1 MRRLLT
7 LLTRHGLDGRGTIAG
22 TRRARKPEKPIVQA
36 TRNRTS
42 DLLDRRNRA
51 VPRGLSTAHPLAVAR
66 AEGARIW
73 DVDGREYVDFAG
85 GIGALNV
92 GHRHPKVVAAIQAQ
106 LELFTHPAIQVG
118 LYEGYV
124 AVAERMNALAP
135 GDFAKKTLL
144 VTTGSEATENAIKI
158 ARQATGRPAIVSFA
172 LGFHGRTL
180 LATSLGGKVLPYKQ
194 NFGPF
199 VPEIYNT
206 PYPDPARGYDT
217 ERALQAIAELFETRV
232 APQRVAAFLIEP
244 VLGEGGFVAAPAAF
258 LRALRALADRHGIL
272 LIADEIQCGFG
283 RTGTMFAVEHAGVA
297 PDIILFAKS
306 LAGGMPLA
314 GLVGRAEV
322 LDATEPGGLG
332 GTYAGNPLAC
342 AAALAVFDIFETEN
356 VLERSRIL
364 ARTMR
369 TRLEA
374 LAAKY
379 PQQIVEVRGLGAM
392 LGLAF
397 APPGQAATGPSLAQ
411 RVVTAAFEEG
421 LIALVAGPKSNV
433 LRILV
438 PLLASEDDIALGF
451 EALER
456 GCERVLSQ

>member
-1 MRRLLT
+1 M
-7 LLTRHGLDGRGTIAG
+7 
-22 TRRARKPEKPIVQA
+22 QA
-36 TRNRTS
+36 TRTRTS
-42 DLLDRRNRA
+42 DLLDRRDRA

-66 AEGARIW
+66 AEGARLW
-73 DVDGREYVDFAG
+73 DVDGREFIDFAG
-85 GIGALNV
+85 GIGSLNV
-92 GHRHPKVVAAIQAQ
+92 GHRHPKVVAAVRDQ
-106 LELFTHPAIQVG
+106 LDAFTHPAVQVG
-118 LYEGYV
+118 TYEGYV

-135 GDFAKKTLL
+135 GDFPKKTLL

-206 PYPDPARGYDT
+206 PYPDPSRGYDT

-258 LRALRALADRHGIL
+258 LRELRALADRHGIL

-283 RTGTMFAVEHAGVA
+283 RTGTMFAIEHAGVA
-297 PDIILFAKS
+297 PDMMLFAKS

-314 GLVGRAEV
+314 GIVGRAEV
-322 LDATEPGGLG
+322 LDAVEPGGLG

-342 AAALAVFDIFETEN
+342 AAALAVFEIFESEHI
-356 VLERSRIL
+356 LERSRAL
-364 ARTMR
+364 ATVLR
-369 TRLEA
+369 TRLES
-374 LAAKY
+374 LAARY
-379 PQQIVEVRGLGAM
+379 PRAVVGIRGLGAM
-392 LGLAF
+392 LALEF
-397 APPGQAATGPSLAQ
+397 AVATPPVPGPSLAQ
-411 RVVTAAFEEG
+411 RVVAAAFEEG
-421 LIALVAGPKSNV
+421 LIALTAGPKSNV

-438 PLLASEDDIALGF
+438 PLVASEDDIARGF

-456 GCERVLSQ
+456 GCERVLAT